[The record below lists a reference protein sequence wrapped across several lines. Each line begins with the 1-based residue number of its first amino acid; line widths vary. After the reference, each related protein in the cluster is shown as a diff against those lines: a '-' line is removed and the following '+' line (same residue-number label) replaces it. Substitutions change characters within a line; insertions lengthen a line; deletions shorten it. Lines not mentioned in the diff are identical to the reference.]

1 MNPLNPTYVS
11 RSEFRKA
18 LNLKCHKEL
27 GIGMMDLPDIICI
40 DDVWWENMTEKEA
53 IVMIDSCIE
62 DFKLECSPW
71 CIHNECMKNEKWIIE
86 IRDLKV
92 RQPFAPKQ
100 KAFRNKKA
108 YNRKAK
114 FNLQYAWNY

>member
-1 MNPLNPTYVS
+1 M
-11 RSEFRKA
+11 
-18 LNLKCHKEL
+18 
-27 GIGMMDLPDIICI
+27 
-40 DDVWWENMTEKEA
+40 ENK
-53 IVMIDSCIE
+53 
-62 DFKLECSPW
+62 
-71 CIHNECMKNEKWIIE
+71 KWTIE

-114 FNLQYAWNY
+114 YNLQYA

>member
-1 MNPLNPTYVS
+1 M
-11 RSEFRKA
+11 
-18 LNLKCHKEL
+18 
-27 GIGMMDLPDIICI
+27 
-40 DDVWWENMTEKEA
+40 ENK
-53 IVMIDSCIE
+53 
-62 DFKLECSPW
+62 
-71 CIHNECMKNEKWIIE
+71 KWIIE

-114 FNLQYAWNY
+114 FNLQYA